1 MRRPQIG
8 RPHYLLAALVFLTFW
23 VSPVLAALL
32 VPAGLLALKVY
43 RRGQTVGFR
52 RSRFWGVLGTTI
64 AVWVG
69 VPLALSLLPGAFG
82 ERGGAIAGAVTCFAV
97 TLPLALLVGGL
108 IAGFFATG
116 GGRGAGSLTDGRASR

>member
-1 MRRPQIG
+1 MRRPQLG

-32 VPAGLLALKVY
+32 VPPGLLAIKVY

-82 ERGGAIAGAVTCFAV
+82 ERGGGDCRSRHVFRGHI
-97 TLPLALLVGGL
+97 
-108 IAGFFATG
+108 ATG
-116 GGRGAGSLTDGRASR
+116 APGWWTHRWVLRDGRARAKPAR